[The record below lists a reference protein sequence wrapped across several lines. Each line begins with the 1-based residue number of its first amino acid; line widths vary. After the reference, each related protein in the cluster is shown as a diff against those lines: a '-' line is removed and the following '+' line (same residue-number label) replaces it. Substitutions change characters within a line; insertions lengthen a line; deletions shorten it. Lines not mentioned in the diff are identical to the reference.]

1 MPYWRLAEQLFNW
14 LPLHSC
20 LKRVREDQPDET
32 STSQRVRDN
41 FSHIRPIEYICQY
54 V

>member
-32 STSQRVRDN
+32 TRFTRHREYVKTSA
-41 FSHIRPIEYICQY
+41 I
-54 V
+54 